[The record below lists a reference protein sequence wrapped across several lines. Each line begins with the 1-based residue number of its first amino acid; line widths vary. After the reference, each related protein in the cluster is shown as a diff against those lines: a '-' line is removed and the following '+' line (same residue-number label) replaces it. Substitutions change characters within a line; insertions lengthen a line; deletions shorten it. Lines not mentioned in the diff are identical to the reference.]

1 MTNES
6 WDDLYTEGTDWYNNF
21 IDLVYNE
28 FQQSFP
34 LVKLSR
40 KRAKDKPWI
49 TKGLK
54 LVLKK
59 NIACI
64 DYL

>member
-21 IDLVYNE
+21 IDLVNNK
-28 FQQSFP
+28 FQRSFP
-34 LVKLSR
+34 LVQFSR

-49 TKGLK
+49 T
-54 LVLKK
+54 
-59 NIACI
+59 
-64 DYL
+64 